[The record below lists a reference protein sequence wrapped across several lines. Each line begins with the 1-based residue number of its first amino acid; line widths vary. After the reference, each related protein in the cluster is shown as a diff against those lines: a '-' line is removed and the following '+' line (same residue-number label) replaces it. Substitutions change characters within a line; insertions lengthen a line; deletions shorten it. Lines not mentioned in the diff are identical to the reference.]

1 VALPLRAHAE
11 DNRLINGQRIEVSG
25 AWSSRDSTG
34 QVEETHTGESEH
46 GKLIEETD
54 VFTMSS
60 PLSPPHRFVIALHSP
75 SASSETGLRMC
86 PPEKGRQLDAIR
98 SLTVRSLSS
107 PLCGRNIT
115 KYGHLCVFLG
125 KSGAVSLRW
134 DSNSQYIFCHRHKRP
149 CFRDLL
155 RFDHMNGQT
164 READWVRPQD
174 RVVPFLW
181 PTEGRWLGDHRQEEA
196 AVELLRLS
204 EWLAV

>member
-25 AWSSRDSTG
+25 AWSSRDSTD

-54 VFTMSS
+54 VFTKSS

-98 SLTVRSLSS
+98 SLTVRSL
-107 PLCGRNIT
+107 
-115 KYGHLCVFLG
+115 
-125 KSGAVSLRW
+125 
-134 DSNSQYIFCHRHKRP
+134 
-149 CFRDLL
+149 
-155 RFDHMNGQT
+155 
-164 READWVRPQD
+164 
-174 RVVPFLW
+174 
-181 PTEGRWLGDHRQEEA
+181 
-196 AVELLRLS
+196 
-204 EWLAV
+204 